1 MVAPV
6 RLAGVGAGSGP
17 TVRLTMTTPD
27 TTFART
33 PQVRETLVFPDP
45 PYDPDDKMTSF
56 DHLTITGT
64 AHYLA
69 IHLGNPETTLV
80 AGDRY
85 LAVAPTR
92 NLSGVRYPDML
103 VAFGVDP
110 EAYRRSNAYVIS
122 EQGKPPDLVLE
133 VASRSTGHVDVTEK
147 RVDYAALGVP
157 EYWRFDE
164 TGAYHGARLG
174 GDRLVDGE
182 YVPVEI
188 EELSD
193 NSFQGYSAVL
203 NLNLRWADGELAFY
217 DPATGEPIATLET
230 ERRARFAAE
239 AHAETE
245 RVRADTQQTRADVER
260 DGRLQERQAREAAE
274 ARVREL
280 EERLRSRGG

>member
-1 MVAPV
+1 
-6 RLAGVGAGSGP
+6 
-17 TVRLTMTTPD
+17 MTTPN

-33 PQVRETLVFPDP
+33 PQVPERIVFPDP
-45 PYDPDDKMTSF
+45 PYDPDDKITSF

-64 AHYLA
+64 AHSLA
-69 IHLGNPETTLV
+69 VHLGNRETTLV

-92 NLSGVRYPDML
+92 NLSGARYPDML
-103 VAFGVDP
+103 VAFAVDP

-147 RVDYAALGVP
+147 RVDYARLGIG

-164 TGAYHGARLG
+164 TGEYHGARLG

-182 YVPVEI
+182 YVPVDI
-188 EELSD
+188 EELADS
-193 NSFQGYSAVL
+193 SLQGYSAVL

-217 DPATGEPIATLET
+217 DPATGEPIATLES
-230 ERRARFAAE
+230 ERRRRF
-239 AHAETE
+239 
-245 RVRADTQQTRADVER
+245 
-260 DGRLQERQAREAAE
+260 AAE

-280 EERLRSRGG
+280 EERLGSRGG